1 MFNYNFVVTDT
12 EYRRLKEAFKRSAGV
27 NGTLLS
33 KNAFV
38 QDVLCEGVPAL
49 VADWLYQA
57 CGGTSKGIGL
67 KELICALVLLTKGTQ
82 DEKIR
87 WDFIKIPKSF
97 ATEIKNVLF
106 SDIKTQS
113 LFAQPQK

>member
-38 QDVLCEGVPAL
+38 QDVLCEGVPSL

-87 WDFIKIPKSF
+87 WDFIKIPTK
-97 ATEIKNVLF
+97 
-106 SDIKTQS
+106 
-113 LFAQPQK
+113 

>member
-1 MFNYNFVVTDT
+1 M
-12 EYRRLKEAFKRSAGV
+12 
-27 NGTLLS
+27 S

-38 QDVLCEGVPAL
+38 QDVLCEGVPSL

-87 WDFIKIPKSF
+87 WDLTFLESF
-97 ATEIKNVLF
+97 MEILQYKTIF
-106 SDIKTQS
+106 SDIKTPS
-113 LFAQPQK
+113 YLFNHKNNL